1 MSQTNLIRYVCSA
14 HDANFIIS
22 TPYCKHVVKPKAG
35 FPCLQVVVEWK
46 LGYYFHPY
54 FLISCDIYLNEMV
67 SRTRK
72 MVGLSVSYYLS
83 AQGTSTQFAVRE
95 LCL

>member
-1 MSQTNLIRYVCSA
+1 MLKMSQTNFIWYLCSA
-14 HDANFIIS
+14 HDANFIIIIIIIIHYQIS
-22 TPYCKHVVKPKAG
+22 

-72 MVGLSVSYYLS
+72 NFG
-83 AQGTSTQFAVRE
+83 RD
-95 LCL
+95 